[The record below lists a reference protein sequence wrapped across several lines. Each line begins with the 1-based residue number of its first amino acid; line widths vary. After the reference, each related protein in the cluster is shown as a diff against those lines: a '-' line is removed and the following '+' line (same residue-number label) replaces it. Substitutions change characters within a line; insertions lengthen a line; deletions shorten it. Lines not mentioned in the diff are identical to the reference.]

1 MNKQIEL
8 EDPDLKQQ
16 IILIGRLNKDDAA
29 VFFII
34 EKSERTTFEF
44 SQNSVTVV
52 WISLVMD
59 YKHGNSKNY
68 IFIKWHW

>member
-52 WISLVMD
+52 
-59 YKHGNSKNY
+59 
-68 IFIKWHW
+68 